1 MKKIFK
7 IVFSLLIVVFSW
19 CYVTNYVQAYNG
31 GDITPPRCS
40 IVIPEKVKIG
50 KTVQGTVGC
59 YDINGLSDTNITPS
73 DFNIKGGLFFRKI
86 KVVEV
91 SSATTADNM
100 TYTWKVKIKGNL
112 LGNSSIT
119 LKDFA
124 VTDKSGNGNSP
135 VVPKNIKTTLK

>member
-1 MKKIFK
+1 M
-7 IVFSLLIVVFSW
+7 
-19 CYVTNYVQAYNG
+19 
-31 GDITPPRCS
+31 
-40 IVIPEKVKIG
+40 
-50 KTVQGTVGC
+50 
-59 YDINGLSDTNITPS
+59 
-73 DFNIKGGLFFRKI
+73 FFRKI

-91 SSATTADNM
+91 SNVTTADNM